1 MAENLGWVWKE
12 RKRVLYRDFKK
23 VKEESIYVLSFG
35 ILDSKWENSNKAL
48 VRERGHGAWK
58 RSLMV

>member
-48 VRERGHGAWK
+48 VRERGVRGP
-58 RSLMV
+58 